1 MAADASVPVSEG
13 HAPHLREPSG
23 AGRWRRHAVTAIFLG
38 PALVFLAVWIVYPTI
53 RTVIRSF
60 FDRSGQDFVGLDN
73 YKTLFTSDT
82 LVKAIEN
89 NAIWLAVVP
98 ATVVAIGLIFAVLTE
113 RIRWSVAF
121 KIVVFM
127 PMAISLFAAGV
138 IWHIMFQKD
147 PDQGAV
153 NAAIKVARDVVVPAG
168 VLTSANSS
176 TPRLRGNADQGFVL
190 LTPLRA
196 GGTAS
201 MGLTAIPP
209 TQVPAGAK
217 QAVPPRGEAGK
228 ITGVVWRDFR
238 PGGGKPGVVERG
250 EQGIPG
256 ATVNLQDASGKVVK
270 TGTTGDDGSFTFDG
284 VGSGAYRAAIDKD
297 TFAKPFAGVAWLGP
311 KLITPAC
318 MIAYIW
324 VWAGF
329 SMVVIA
335 AGLSAISREVL
346 EAARTDGATEWQ
358 VFRRITVPMLAPV
371 LTVVFVTMLIN
382 VLKVFDII
390 LSVAP
395 GSSQDDAN
403 VIALAMWRT
412 SFGGVNDFGLG
423 SAIATFLFVLV
434 IPALLLNVRRFRREE
449 S

>member
-1 MAADASVPVSEG
+1 
-13 HAPHLREPSG
+13 
-23 AGRWRRHAVTAIFLG
+23 
-38 PALVFLAVWIVYPTI
+38 
-53 RTVIRSF
+53 
-60 FDRSGQDFVGLDN
+60 
-73 YKTLFTSDT
+73 
-82 LVKAIEN
+82 
-89 NAIWLAVVP
+89 
-98 ATVVAIGLIFAVLTE
+98 
-113 RIRWSVAF
+113 
-121 KIVVFM
+121 
-127 PMAISLFAAGV
+127 
-138 IWHIMFQKD
+138 MFQKD

-153 NAAIKVARDVVVPAG
+153 NAAIKVVRDAVVPAG
-168 VLTSANSS
+168 VLTSANAA
-176 TPRLRGNADQGFVL
+176 TPTLQGNADQGFVL
-190 LTPLRA
+190 RTPLRA
-196 GGTAS
+196 GGTAL

-209 TQVPAGAK
+209 AEVPKDAV
-217 QAVPPRGEAGK
+217 QAVQPKAQSGA
-228 ITGVVWRDFR
+228 ITGVVWRDFK

-256 ATVNLQDASGKVVK
+256 ATVQLKDDSGKVVK
-270 TGTTGDDGSFTFDG
+270 TEKTSADGSFTFSG
-284 VGSGAYRAAIDKD
+284 VGSGTYRAAISKD
-297 TFAKPFAGVAWLGP
+297 TFEKPFAGVAWLGP

-318 MIAYIW
+318 IIAYIW

-335 AGLSAISREVL
+335 AGLAAISREVL

>member
-1 MAADASVPVSEG
+1 MAADARVPVSEG
-13 HAPHLREPSG
+13 PATRLPAPSA
-23 AGRWRRHAVTAIFLG
+23 AGRWRQHAVTAVFLG
-38 PALVFLAVWIVYPTI
+38 PALVFLGVWILYPTI
-53 RTVIRSF
+53 RTVVRSF
-60 FDRSGQDFVGLDN
+60 FDRAGDDFVWFDN
-73 YKTLFTSDT
+73 YQTLFSSDT
-82 LVKAIEN
+82 LVKAITN

-98 ATVVAIGLIFAVLTE
+98 ALVVAIGLIFAVLTE

-127 PMAISLFAAGV
+127 PMAISMFAAGV
-138 IWHIMFQKD
+138 IWHIMDEKD
-147 PDQGAV
+147 PDQGAL
-153 NAAIKVARDVVVPAG
+153 NAAIKVGKDAITSSG

-176 TPRLRGNADQGFVL
+176 TPQLQGSAANGFVL
-190 LTPLRA
+190 KGTVQP
-196 GGTAS
+196 GGTALL
-201 MGLTAIPP
+201 GLTAIPP
-209 TQVPAGAK
+209 GAVPEGAKPAAAPKPQAGA
-217 QAVPPRGEAGK
+217 V
-228 ITGVVWRDFR
+228 TGVVWRDFR
-238 PGGGKPGVVERG
+238 PGGGKPGVVEPG

-256 ATVNLQDASGKVVK
+256 ATVELRDASGKVVK
-270 TGTTGDDGSFTFDG
+270 SAKSGADGSFAFKDVKAG
-284 VGSGAYRAAIDKD
+284 SYHPAVGKD
-297 TFAKPFAGVAWLGP
+297 TFAKPFDGVAWLGP
-311 KLITPAC
+311 KLITPAV

-329 SMVVIA
+329 AMVVIA

-371 LTVVFVTMLIN
+371 LSVVFVTMLIN
-382 VLKVFDII
+382 VLKVFDIV

-423 SAIATFLFVLV
+423 SAIATFLFLLV
-434 IPALLLNVRRFRREE
+434 IPALLLNVRRFKRE

>member
-1 MAADASVPVSEG
+1 VSADVSVQVPG
-13 HAPHLREPSG
+13 GAPPPLPAPPATR
-23 AGRWRRHAVTAIFLG
+23 RWRQRATTALFLAPAV
-38 PALVFLAVWIVYPTI
+38 VFLAVWIVYPTI

-60 FDRSGQDFVGLDN
+60 FDINGDRFVWFDN
-73 YKTLFTSDT
+73 YKTLFTDDN

-98 ATVVAIGLIFAVLTE
+98 AVVAAIGLIFAVLLE
-113 RIRWSVAF
+113 RISWSVAF

-138 IWHIMFQKD
+138 IWHLMLQKD
-147 PDQGAV
+147 PEQGSV
-153 NAAIKVARDVVVPAG
+153 NAAIKVAHDTFSSNG
-168 VLTSANSS
+168 VLTGAQASGGAMTGSPES
-176 TPRLRGNADQGFVL
+176 GFVAKA
-190 LTPLRA
+190 TVGP
-196 GGTAS
+196 GGTALL
-201 MGLTAIPP
+201 GLTAIPR
-209 TQVPAGAK
+209 T
-217 QAVPPRGEAGK
+217 AVPKGAVQAATPAAKPGAV
-228 ITGVVWRDFR
+228 TGTVWRDFR
-238 PGGGKPGVVERG
+238 PGGGKPGVVERS

-256 ATVNLQDASGKVVK
+256 ATVELRDPRGRVVK
-270 TGTTGDDGSFTFDG
+270 KTTTGDDGGFTFTDVKG
-284 VGSGAYRAAIDKD
+284 GGYHAAVGAQ
-297 TFAKPFAGVAWLGP
+297 TFAKPFNGVAWLGP

-329 SMVVIA
+329 AMVVIA
-335 AGLSAISREVL
+335 AGLSSIPREVL

-358 VFRRITVPMLAPV
+358 TFRRVTVPLLAPV
-371 LTVVFVTMLIN
+371 LAVVFVTMLIN

-395 GSSQDDAN
+395 ASSQDDAN

-434 IPALLLNVRRFRREE
+434 IPALLLNIRRFKREA
-449 S
+449 